1 MRMLVRSK
9 IDHGIPYWRLLLSA
23 RDFTRE
29 MRMNNI
35 ERSAVCASVSE

>member
-1 MRMLVRSK
+1 MRMFVRSK
-9 IDHGIPYWRLLLSA
+9 IDHGIPYWRLVWSA

-35 ERSAVCASVSE
+35 QVSGV